1 MYVACK
7 VANGLNINGA
17 GKQATLLGP
26 GKLEPKDCPGGY
38 AITPNVP
45 DELWEAWS
53 KANAD
58 SALIENKIVFAEEN
72 LIALQGKAWGRAR
85 VGNPFQPRFK

>member
-1 MYVACK
+1 LFVACK
-7 VANGLNINGA
+7 VPNGLNISGA
-17 GKQATLLGP
+17 GKQITLLGP
-26 GKLEPKDCPGGY
+26 GNLQPQDKFGGY

-45 DELWEAWS
+45 NDLWEAWS

-72 LIALQGKAWGRAR
+72 LQTLQARAWSRAR
-85 VGNPFQPRFK
+85 VGNPFQPAFK